1 VRDKVAVCI
10 LMGLGILA
18 SCAAIPKFISL
29 RHLGTNYDWTW
40 EAAKVDLWSLL
51 EMCLGI
57 FATSIIVLKG
67 TLQNVFKGLY
77 PFSKMSSDRSAGTNG
92 SLPPKPRGLYRDS
105 SHGTTDIPEE
115 PLELDPQTHEAQ
127 MDSESQLV
135 TDATVQSK

>member
-1 VRDKVAVCI
+1 
-10 LMGLGILA
+10 MGLGILA
-18 SCAAIPKFISL
+18 SCAAAPKFISL
-29 RHLGTNYDWTW
+29 RRLGTNYDWTW

-77 PFSKMSSDRSAGTNG
+77 PFSISSSARSG
-92 SLPPKPRGLYRDS
+92 STGMNPPSKPRKLYRES
-105 SHGTTDIPEE
+105 SHATTEE
-115 PLELDPQTHEAQ
+115 PWEMDPQTHEGQ

-135 TDATVQSK
+135 TDAAVPTKEGPH